1 MIRPFIAFLLTVV
14 SLGTAPVSAEGAEA
28 DFPDQISI
36 DNRELKQLG
45 AYRYVYRFFFPLY
58 EAALYA
64 EPRAE
69 VESVLDAD
77 VAFHLTFRYL
87 RYIEKPVILQA
98 ADRML
103 DKNLSSKEQDR
114 IAERVKNL
122 NDAYTSVEEG
132 DTSSLT
138 YDPEK
143 GTTLRINGESRTT
156 VSGQDF
162 AQLYFKIWL
171 GPEPLSK
178 SLRDHLL
185 GNN

>member
-1 MIRPFIAFLLTVV
+1 MRPLITTLLTLAV
-14 SLGTAPVSAEGAEA
+14 LTTAAASAEGAEA
-28 DFPDQISI
+28 EFPKEITVQ
-36 DNRELKQLG
+36 NRKLEQLG

-58 EAALYA
+58 DVALYT
-64 EPRAE
+64 ESRAE
-69 VESVLDAD
+69 AEDVLNAD

-87 RYIEKPVILQA
+87 RDIEKPVILKA

-103 DKNLSSKEQDR
+103 DKNLSSEEQDQ
-114 IAERVKNL
+114 IAERVRDL
-122 NDAYTSVEEG
+122 NTAYTGVEEG

-156 VSGQDF
+156 ISGQDF
-162 AQLYFKIWL
+162 ARLYFRIWL
-171 GPEPLSK
+171 GPEPLSD

-185 GNN
+185 GNK